1 MVRNINGPYFLNG
14 QWTPRSYHKIESIL
28 GHADIVRF
36 VKSRRISRQGHI
48 KHMDDPCMLK
58 KILNEE
64 IYGRKKTRTTKKM
77 LDNSCGGGPQDEH
90 LRLVSEDPKLTGL
103 EENCAGGQGP
113 YWTVVPD

>member
-1 MVRNINGPYFLNG
+1 
-14 QWTPRSYHKIESIL
+14 
-28 GHADIVRF
+28 
-36 VKSRRISRQGHI
+36 
-48 KHMDDPCMLK
+48 MDDPCMLK